1 MVEPPTAGPPQAEP
15 DAPAD
20 LRPGPT
26 APPPALLG
34 QPAATDEVS
43 EPEARGPQAAAP
55 SDLWVNMRPELE
67 LANNPHPSVAK
78 EIAWFQRNQRY
89 LDRVSER
96 SQRYLFFIVQETRA
110 RGMPTDIALLPI
122 VESAFQPFA
131 YSRSSAAGLW
141 QFIPATGRRYGL
153 KQNWWYDGRRDV
165 LAATRAALSY
175 LQKLHDDFD
184 GDWLLAIAAYN
195 AGEGTVMR
203 AVRKNRKK
211 GKPTDFWSLRL
222 PRETR
227 AYVPRLLAISS
238 VVQDP
243 ERWGVRVEP
252 VPNRPHFAVVDTGG
266 QIDLAVAAQYA
277 EVSVREMY
285 HLNPGFNRWA
295 TDPDGPH
302 HLLVPQSTAESFEK
316 QIASLADDERVHWN
330 RHVIKT
336 GETLG
341 GIARKHHTTVA
352 TLQRSNNMNGTLIRA
367 GHSLIVPT
375 SARPLEEYAFSGN
388 QRAVARAP
396 AGTVKSTHVVRKG
409 DTLWGIARRQGTSVN
424 KLAAWNGIS
433 RKSVLRP
440 GQKLT
445 VWSKQALAQTAGV
458 PSGTEVTAQTTQRV
472 TYTVRRGDSL
482 WAISRR
488 YGVSV
493 DALRRWN
500 DLHKNTLIKPGQE
513 LRIYV
518 DVLKQTRRVP
528 GLRKLG

>member
-1 MVEPPTAGPPQAEP
+1 MVEPATVGPPQAEP
-15 DAPAD
+15 NAPPD

-26 APPPALLG
+26 APPTTLLE
-34 QPAATDEVS
+34 QPDTAHTLSAPGAQDTQTA
-43 EPEARGPQAAAP
+43 PET
-55 SDLWVNMRPELE
+55 DLWVAMRPELM
-67 LANNPHPSVAK
+67 LANNPHPNVAK
-78 EIAWFQRNQRY
+78 EIAWFKRNQRY

-96 SQRYLFFIVQETRA
+96 SQRYLFFIAQETRA
-110 RGMPTDIALLPI
+110 RGMPMDVALLPI

-131 YSRSSAAGLW
+131 YSRSGAAGLW

-165 LAATRAALSY
+165 LSATRGALSY

-195 AGEGTVMR
+195 AGEGTVKR
-203 AVRKNRKK
+203 AIRKNRKQ

-227 AYVPRLLAISS
+227 AYVPRLLAVSS
-238 VVQDP
+238 VVKDP
-243 ERWGVRVEP
+243 ERWGLRIEP

-295 TDPDGPH
+295 TDPDGPY
-302 HLLVPQSTAESFEK
+302 HLLVPHSIAESFAT
-316 QIASLADDERVHWN
+316 QIASLSAEQRVHWN
-330 RHVIKT
+330 RHVIKQ

-352 TLQRSNNMNGTLIRA
+352 TLQRSNNLNGTLIRA
-367 GHSLIVPT
+367 GRSLIVPT

-388 QRAVARAP
+388 QRAVASAP
-396 AGTVKSTHVVRKG
+396 AGAVKTTYVVRKG
-409 DTLWGIARRQGTSVN
+409 DTLWDIALRQGTSVK
-424 KLAAWNGIS
+424 KLTAWNGIS

-445 VWSKQALAQTAGV
+445 VWSKQAVARSTGA
-458 PSGTEVTAQTTQRV
+458 PSGAEVTGQTSQRV

-493 DALRRWN
+493 GALRRWN
-500 DLHKNTLIKPGQE
+500 DLPKNTLIKPGQE

-518 DVLKQTRRVP
+518 DVLKQTRRVSSLP
-528 GLRKLG
+528 ELA